1 MKTSIKRSLL
11 ATLLT
16 PGLVVAADNN
26 ERDQEHVLV
35 TATRTEQP
43 FSDTISASAI
53 LDRADIE
60 RIQPRDLTQLL
71 GRISGVDMRDSG
83 GRGSTSGIFL
93 RGAAGSQVLVLIDG
107 VRSASATT
115 GATALESIPVDTIER
130 IEVVKGPLSGIYGAD
145 AIGGV
150 IQIFTRRA
158 DTDGLSGDIT
168 ITAGSHELREK
179 TASVGYR
186 TDRARFSASVSKE
199 TTDGIDR
206 MSTDAAGNDDK
217 DGFEERSG
225 SLSGEIEFSDKDLVS
240 FSALSGKNISEF
252 DNAFGADAGRFSE
265 TEVQNLSVSW
275 QRELS
280 KNTKLNVR
288 HGLFSDH
295 SEIAVF
301 GSDIKTL
308 RRSTGILL
316 SKFIGHSRFSV
327 GIDHDNDEVDT
338 ASAFSET
345 ERESIGGYVQWQQWW
360 QDAQLVVNL
369 RHDDNEAYGSNL
381 NGSVAFEYRLADG
394 LELYG
399 SYGEAFRA
407 PTFNDLYFPGFG
419 NPNVMPEE
427 SVNSE
432 LGVRSQM
439 GAVKARF
446 SIWQTEVDNL
456 IGFDLATFTANN
468 IAEAKLEGAEL
479 ELDAYLL
486 GLDWHWALDYTDARD
501 ESTNEYLDDR
511 ALWNSLISVGGRSGS
526 ISWLVDLQSERGRH
540 DRSGVELDSHS
551 LLGASL
557 IYDIDQNWRLKGRV
571 DNLLDEDYV
580 INVATSSVVYETEGR
595 TAKVSLRYQFD

>member
-1 MKTSIKRSLL
+1 MKHNIKRSML
-11 ATLLT
+11 ALALT
-16 PGLVVAADNN
+16 PAIALADDVADK
-26 ERDQEHVLV
+26 DQEHVLV
-35 TATRTEQP
+35 TATRTKQT
-43 FSDTISASAI
+43 FSDTISAAAI
-53 LDRADIE
+53 IDRSDIQ
-60 RIQPRDLTQLL
+60 RIQPRDLTELL
-71 GRISGVDMRDSG
+71 GRVSGVDMRDSG
-83 GRGSTSGIFL
+83 GRGSVSGIFM

-115 GATALESIPVDTIER
+115 GATALESIPVDSIER

-150 IQIFTRRA
+150 IQIFTRGA
-158 DTDGLSGDIT
+158 DSEGISGDIT
-168 ITAGSHELREK
+168 VTAGSNELREN
-179 TASVGYR
+179 TASLGFV
-186 TDRARFSASVSKE
+186 TDRARFSASISKE

-206 MSTDAAGNDDK
+206 MSIDTQGNDDT

-225 SLSGEIEFSDKDLVS
+225 SLSGEIELSDKDLIA
-240 FSALSGKNISEF
+240 FSALSGKNSSEF
-252 DNAFGADAGRFSE
+252 DTAFGADTGYFSE
-265 TEVQNLSVSW
+265 TEVQNLSLSW
-275 QRELS
+275 QRKISDNTQLS
-280 KNTKLNVR
+280 LR

-295 SEIAVF
+295 SEIEVF

-316 SKFIGHSRFSV
+316 SRFIGHSRLSV
-327 GIDHDNDEVDT
+327 GIDHDDDSVDT
-338 ASAFSET
+338 AAAFGET

-360 QDAQLVVNL
+360 QGAQLIVNL

-381 NGSVAFEYRLADG
+381 NGSVAFEVQLADG
-394 LELYG
+394 FELYG

-407 PTFNDLYFPGFG
+407 PTFNDLYFLGFG

-432 LGVRSQM
+432 LGVRAQI
-439 GAVKARF
+439 GGLNARF

-456 IGFDLATFTANN
+456 IGFDMATFTANN

-479 ELDAYLL
+479 ELDAYWL

-511 ALWNSLISVGGRSGS
+511 ALWNSLLSVGGRSGS
-526 ISWLVDLQSERGRH
+526 VSWLVDFQSERGRH
-540 DRSGVELDSHS
+540 DRGGVDLDSHS

-557 IYDIDQNWRLKGRV
+557 IYDIDQRWQLKGRV

-580 INVATSSVVYETEGR
+580 INLVNSSEVYETEGR
-595 TAKVSLRYQFD
+595 TAKVSLRYRFD